1 MTLCLREANKMTQ
14 QSDLQLTAESLA
26 EILRTDASKVAVID
40 VRDQDEYET
49 GHIDGSKNVPLTELA
64 PLFDHPDDSVDMIFV
79 CESGL
84 RSLQAA
90 NFARIAGLTRIRS
103 LDGGMSAWKL
113 LTKTH

>member
-1 MTLCLREANKMTQ
+1 MTQ
-14 QSDLQLTAESLA
+14 ETDLQLSVETLA
-26 EILRTDASKVAVID
+26 EMLRNDASQVSIID
-40 VRDQDEYET
+40 VRDHDEYQA

-64 PLFDHPDDSVDMIFV
+64 PLFDEPDDSVDMIFV